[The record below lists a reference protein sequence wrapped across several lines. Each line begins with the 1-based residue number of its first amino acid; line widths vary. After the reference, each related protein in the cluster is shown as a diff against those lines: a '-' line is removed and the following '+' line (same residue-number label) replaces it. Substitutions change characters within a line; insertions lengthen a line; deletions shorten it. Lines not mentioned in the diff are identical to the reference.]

1 MFKRWHSK
9 PKRADLFESTLNEHL
24 DLVYRVALRLTQNP
38 QEAEDLCQEVV
49 LSAWRGRE
57 GFVLGT
63 SMRAWLLKILNNQF
77 IDLKRKQQRRGLHD
91 IEVSAGGGEPYQGE
105 YKRESLNPEDT
116 WLEQMLDD
124 EISAALDG
132 LPAEHRLVVTLCDIE
147 GLSYREIA
155 ETIERPVGTVMSR
168 LHRARKQLQSAL
180 HDVAVE
186 RGLVAG
192 ESQDRQVVQ
201 LDGYRKSG
209 GGQ

>member
-9 PKRADLFESTLNEHL
+9 PQKRDSFESTLNEHL
-24 DLVYRVALRLTQNP
+24 DLVYRVALRLTQDP

-57 GFVLGT
+57 GFTPGT

-77 IDLKRKQQRRGLHD
+77 IDVKRKQKRRGLHD
-91 IEVSAGGGEPYQGE
+91 IEVTAAGAEPYQGE

-124 EISAALDG
+124 EVLAALDG

-192 ESQDRQVVQ
+192 ESSQHRVVQ
-201 LDGYRKSG
+201 LDGYRKRG

>member
-1 MFKRWHSK
+1 MFKRWTTK
-9 PKRADLFESTLNEHL
+9 PHQDDSFESTLNEHL
-24 DLVYRVALRLTQNP
+24 DLLYRVALRLTRNP

-57 GFVLGT
+57 GFTPGT

-77 IDLKRKQQRRGLHD
+77 IDVKRKAKRRGIHD
-91 IEVSAGGGEPYQGE
+91 VEVTAVADEPYQGE

-124 EISAALDG
+124 EVLAALNG

-180 HDVAVE
+180 HDVALE
-186 RGLVAG
+186 RGLISDENAT
-192 ESQDRQVVQ
+192 QQVVQ
-201 LDGYRKSG
+201 LDGYRKQG

>member
-1 MFKRWHSK
+1 MFKRWNHK
-9 PKRADLFESTLNEHL
+9 PKNDGFESALHDHF
-24 DLVYRVALRLTQNP
+24 DLLYRVALRLTQNP

-49 LSAWRGRE
+49 LLAWRGRE
-57 GFVLGT
+57 GFTPGT

-77 IDLKRKQQRRGLHD
+77 IDIKRKAVRRHRHD
-91 IEVSAGGGEPYQGE
+91 IEVRAQADEPYQGE
-105 YKRESLNPEDT
+105 YKKESLNPEDT

-124 EISAALDG
+124 EVLAALDD
-132 LPAEHRLVVTLCDIE
+132 LPEEHRLVVTLCDIE

-180 HDVAVE
+180 HDVAIE
-186 RGLVAG
+186 RGLIPGA
-192 ESQDRQVVQ
+192 ERDARVVD
-201 LDGYRKSG
+201 LDGYRKQG